1 MQSTRAKAPI
11 GILMLDT
18 NFPRFLGDIGN
29 RASFDFPVLYKTVT
43 AASPEL
49 AVLHDPK
56 PMLDAFIEAGQ
67 DLIKEGVKGISTSCG
82 FLSLFQDEL
91 SEALAVPVLTS
102 ALIDVARVQAALP
115 DGQKVGIL
123 TISASS
129 LSARHLRAASVP
141 DGTPIGSTECGGE
154 FTKAILSNRNTLD
167 MELARQDNVNAAI
180 SLVQTEQKIG
190 ALMLECTNMGPYAGD
205 IAKATGLPVHSI
217 VTVLTRFQKDL

>member
-115 DGQKVGIL
+115 
-123 TISASS
+123 
-129 LSARHLRAASVP
+129 
-141 DGTPIGSTECGGE
+141 
-154 FTKAILSNRNTLD
+154 
-167 MELARQDNVNAAI
+167 
-180 SLVQTEQKIG
+180 
-190 ALMLECTNMGPYAGD
+190 
-205 IAKATGLPVHSI
+205 
-217 VTVLTRFQKDL
+217 